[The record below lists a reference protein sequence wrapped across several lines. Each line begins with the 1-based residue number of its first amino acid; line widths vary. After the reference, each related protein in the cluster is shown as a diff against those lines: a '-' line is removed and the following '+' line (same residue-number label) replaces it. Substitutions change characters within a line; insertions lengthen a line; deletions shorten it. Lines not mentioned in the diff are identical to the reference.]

1 VPTATQTK
9 IAPARAARVAS
20 AFVVAP
26 LVARAVLAGGLAG
39 TFLRDRLPGRHPDE
53 DTRWLLPIGF
63 LSTRGGHL
71 PHPRARPALPRP
83 HRGFRGAAARR
94 AAAAG
99 VMMARVQ
106 AA

>member
-1 VPTATQTK
+1 MPTATQTK
-9 IAPARAARVAS
+9 IAPARAARLTS

-39 TFLRDRLPGRHPDE
+39 AFLRNRLPGRHPDE

-71 PHPRARPALPRP
+71 PHPRAGPAIPWPR
-83 HRGFRGAAARR
+83 RGFRRAAARR

-99 VMMARVQ
+99 VMMARV
-106 AA
+106 AAA